1 MSTLTPFVA
10 PPNAGL
16 PGVALVSI
24 SRLQSL
30 CETVA
35 PRYAGQARFFSVRE
49 GYAAAVAALQAY
61 VDAGSVDVVL
71 AAGSNGAYLRDHLS
85 VPVVMVKVN
94 GFDVLNAITRA
105 STGWPGARIG
115 LVLHE
120 TIAHELDEL
129 GPWLNVGLV
138 QRAYRSPDD
147 VRLAVEQLAAGG
159 CGVIIGPGMAC
170 DLAQQA
176 GIDSVF
182 LYSLGAVEE
191 AFERSVELARVSRQQ
206 EARRRRLNTIV
217 AHLRDGVAAFDHA
230 GQLEAVNP
238 AMLDLLGV
246 VPDATRGDGLVSDE
260 ARAAGLASNMANDGL
275 APGATGGRGFAPD
288 AARGEGLV
296 SDLARGANH
305 AHARVARAFAP
316 LLREALAATA
326 PGDGVIE
333 RIERIERIEQI
344 GGRALSVNCVPIVE
358 QGVRAG
364 FVVTAQDAL
373 VAQRIE
379 RSLRTSQR
387 PRHLVARHRLDDLIG
402 ASPALARVR
411 RLAQAGAAHDATVLL
426 TGESG
431 TGKELVAQGIHNA
444 SRRRGNPFVAFN
456 CAALPEGLIESELFG
471 HEEGAFTGARRG
483 GKPGLFEIAHTGT
496 IFLDEIGEMPAALQ
510 SRLLR
515 VLQEREVMKL
525 GAGRATPIDVR
536 VIAATHRDLL
546 ALVEQGAF
554 RADLYFRLNLL
565 QIKLPPLRE
574 RRADIAPL
582 ARHLLA
588 RSALQYGLPAASFE
602 RVLAFLEPLFAQYAW
617 PGNVRELEN
626 LLGRAAIYVGDGGHD
641 LAIESSDD
649 VAGNSPAT
657 ALPDWLA
664 VFPEFGRLGPAAAA
678 LAGPAGTPPE
688 VAAGSS
694 PQRST
699 PTRADA
705 LQALE
710 RSGGN
715 RAAASRALG
724 IGRTTL
730 WRLLKG

>member
-1 MSTLTPFVA
+1 MSTFIPFVA
-10 PPNAGL
+10 NPSPAVDVGR

-30 CETVA
+30 CEAVA
-35 PRYAGQARFFSVRE
+35 PRYAGCAKFFTVRE
-49 GYAAAVAALQAY
+49 GYGAAVAALQAY

-71 AAGSNGAYLRDHLS
+71 SAGSNGAYLQENLS

-94 GFDVLNAITRA
+94 GFDVLSAITRA
-105 STGWPGARIG
+105 TATWPQARIG

-120 TIAHELDEL
+120 AIAQELADL
-129 GPWLNVGLV
+129 SPLLNVDLR
-138 QRAYRSPDD
+138 QRAYRSIDE
-147 VRLAVEQLAAGG
+147 VRLAVDELAAQG
-159 CGVIIGPGMAC
+159 CRVVVGAGMAC

-176 GIDSVF
+176 GMESVF
-182 LYSLGAVEE
+182 LYSLAAVEE
-191 AFERSVELARVSRQQ
+191 AFERSVELARVSRQK
-206 EARRRRLNTIV
+206 ESKRVRLNTIV
-217 AHLRDGVAAFDHA
+217 AHLRDGVAAFDEA

-238 AMLDLLGV
+238 AMLDLLGSGSAQAA
-246 VPDATRGDGLVSDE
+246 PQDDE
-260 ARAAGLASNMANDGL
+260 DT
-275 APGATGGRGFAPD
+275 P
-288 AARGEGLV
+288 
-296 SDLARGANH
+296 
-305 AHARVARAFAP
+305 ARVGRALAP
-316 LLREALAATA
+316 LLRETRVADQ
-326 PGDGVIE
+326 PVD
-333 RIERIERIEQI
+333 ERIEQI
-344 GGRALSVNCVPIVE
+344 GGRALIVSCVPIIE
-358 QGVRAG
+358 QGARAG

-373 VAQRIE
+373 VAQRID

-402 ASPALARVR
+402 ASVALERVR
-411 RLAQAGAAHDATVLL
+411 RLARAGAAHDATVLL
-426 TGESG
+426 SGESG

-525 GAGRATPIDVR
+525 GAGRATPVDVR
-536 VIAATHRDLL
+536 VIAATHRDLH

-582 ARHLLA
+582 ARHLLE
-588 RSALQYGLPAASFE
+588 RSALQYGLSAAALG
-602 RVLAFLEPLFAQYAW
+602 RVLAFLDPLFANYAW

-626 LLGRAAIYVGDGGHD
+626 LLARAAIYIGDGTS
-641 LAIESSDD
+641 EMS
-649 VAGNSPAT
+649 GNSTAD

-664 VFPEFGRLGPAAAA
+664 VFPEFSRIR
-678 LAGPAGTPPE
+678 LAGDERITEASQ
-688 VAAGSS
+688 AASPGSTAPRAS
-694 PQRST
+694 PSREDVL
-699 PTRADA
+699 R
-705 LQALE
+705 ALE
-710 RSGGN
+710 QSGGN

>member
-1 MSTLTPFVA
+1 MSTFTSFPAL
-10 PPNAGL
+10 PPTTSR

-35 PRYAGQARFFSVRE
+35 PRYAEQARFFSVRE
-49 GYAAAVAALQAY
+49 GYGAAVATLQAY

-71 AAGSNGAYLRDHLS
+71 AAGSNGAYLRDNLN

-94 GFDVLNAITRA
+94 GFDVLSAITRA
-105 STGWPGARIG
+105 TTTWPGAQIG

-120 TIAHELDEL
+120 TISHELADL
-129 GPWLNVGLV
+129 TGWLKVGLK
-138 QRAYRSPDD
+138 QRAYRSVDE
-147 VRLAVEQLAAGG
+147 VRLAVGNLADEG
-159 CGVIIGPGMAC
+159 CSVIIGPGMAC
-170 DLAQQA
+170 DVAQQA
-176 GIDSVF
+176 GLASVF

-191 AFERSVELARVSRQQ
+191 AFERSVELARVSRQK
-206 EARRRRLNTIV
+206 EAKRERLNTIV
-217 AHLRDGVAAFDHA
+217 GHLRDGVAAFDDA

-238 AMLDLLGV
+238 AMLELLGV
-246 VPDATRGDGLVSDE
+246 DRAGDA
-260 ARAAGLASNMANDGL
+260 
-275 APGATGGRGFAPD
+275 PFGGRDPD
-288 AARGEGLV
+288 VAAQ
-296 SDLARGANH
+296 
-305 AHARVARAFAP
+305 VARAVGP
-316 LLREALAATA
+316 WLREMNDRHDPAR
-326 PGDGVIE
+326 
-333 RIERIERIEQI
+333 RIEERIEQI
-344 GGRALSVNCVPIVE
+344 GGRALIVNCVPVME
-358 QGVRAG
+358 QGVRSG
-364 FVVTAQDAL
+364 SVVTVQDAL
-373 VAQRIE
+373 VAQRID

-387 PRHLVARHRLDDLIG
+387 PKQLVARHHLDDLVG
-402 ASPALARVR
+402 QSAALERVR
-411 RLAQAGAAHDATVLL
+411 RLARAGAAHDATVLL

-525 GAGRATPIDVR
+525 GAGRATPVDVR
-536 VIAATHRDLL
+536 VIAATHRDLH

-565 QIKLPPLRE
+565 QIELPPLRE
-574 RRADIAPL
+574 RRGDVANDVANDVALL
-582 ARHLLA
+582 ARHLLK
-588 RSALQYGLPAASFE
+588 RGALHHGLPEAALE
-602 RVLAFLEPLFAQYAW
+602 RILAFLAPLFDGYAW

-626 LLGRAAIYVGDGGHD
+626 LLARAAIYLGDGAGTTGSAASD
-641 LAIESSDD
+641 GSSA
-649 VAGNSPAT
+649 AGAK
-657 ALPDWLA
+657 PDAMPGEDWQA
-664 VFPEFGRLGPAAAA
+664 VFPEFGRMRQAAREADTRLALHSRTTGLPGNGDAATAKPA
-678 LAGPAGTPPE
+678 LP
-688 VAAGSS
+688 
-694 PQRST
+694 RST
-699 PTRADA
+699 PTREDVMR
-705 LQALE
+705 ALE
-710 RSGGN
+710 STGGN

-730 WRLLKG
+730 WRLMKT

>member
-1 MSTLTPFVA
+1 MSTFTPFVA
-10 PPNAGL
+10 NPSPAVDVGR

-30 CETVA
+30 CEAVA
-35 PRYAGQARFFSVRE
+35 PRYAGRAKFFTVRE
-49 GYAAAVAALQAY
+49 GYGAAVAALQAY

-71 AAGSNGAYLRDHLS
+71 SAGSNGAYLQENLS

-94 GFDVLNAITRA
+94 GFDVLSAITRA
-105 STGWPGARIG
+105 TATWPQARIG

-120 TIAHELDEL
+120 AIAQELADL
-129 GPWLNVGLV
+129 SPLLNVDLR
-138 QRAYRSPDD
+138 QRAYRSIDE
-147 VRLAVEQLAAGG
+147 VRLAVDELAAQG
-159 CGVIIGPGMAC
+159 CRVVVGAGMAC

-176 GIDSVF
+176 GMESVF
-182 LYSLGAVEE
+182 LYSLAAVEE
-191 AFERSVELARVSRQQ
+191 AFERSVELARVSRQK
-206 EARRRRLNTIV
+206 ESKRVRLNTIV
-217 AHLRDGVAAFDHA
+217 AHLRDGVAAFDEA

-238 AMLDLLGV
+238 AMLDLLGSGSAQAA
-246 VPDATRGDGLVSDE
+246 PQDDE
-260 ARAAGLASNMANDGL
+260 DT
-275 APGATGGRGFAPD
+275 P
-288 AARGEGLV
+288 
-296 SDLARGANH
+296 
-305 AHARVARAFAP
+305 ARVGRALAP
-316 LLREALAATA
+316 LLRETRVADQ
-326 PGDGVIE
+326 PVD
-333 RIERIERIEQI
+333 ERIEQI
-344 GGRALSVNCVPIVE
+344 GGRALIVSCVPIVE
-358 QGVRAG
+358 QGARAG

-373 VAQRIE
+373 VAQRID

-402 ASPALARVR
+402 ASVALERVR
-411 RLAQAGAAHDATVLL
+411 RLARAGAAHDATVLL
-426 TGESG
+426 SGESG

-525 GAGRATPIDVR
+525 GAGRATPVDVR
-536 VIAATHRDLL
+536 VIAATHRDLH

-582 ARHLLA
+582 ARHLLE
-588 RSALQYGLPAASFE
+588 RSALQYGLSAAALG
-602 RVLAFLEPLFAQYAW
+602 RVLAFLDPLFANYAW

-626 LLGRAAIYVGDGGHD
+626 LLARAAIYIGDGTS
-641 LAIESSDD
+641 EMS
-649 VAGNSPAT
+649 GNSTAD

-664 VFPEFGRLGPAAAA
+664 VFPEFGRIR
-678 LAGPAGTPPE
+678 LAGDERITEASQDARP
-688 VAAGSS
+688 GSTAPRAS
-694 PQRST
+694 PSREDVL
-699 PTRADA
+699 R
-705 LQALE
+705 ALE
-710 RSGGN
+710 QSGGN

>member
-1 MSTLTPFVA
+1 MSTFTSSVA
-10 PPNAGL
+10 NANASR

-35 PRYAGQARFFSVRE
+35 PRYAERAKFFPVRE
-49 GYAAAVAALQAY
+49 GYGEAVAALQAY

-105 STGWPGARIG
+105 TATWPGARIG

-120 TIAHELDEL
+120 TISDEL
-129 GPWLNVGLV
+129 ADLSPWLNVSLK
-138 QRAYRSPDD
+138 QRAYRSIDE
-147 VRLAVEQLAAGG
+147 VRLAVDKLAAEG
-159 CGVIIGPGMAC
+159 CRVIIGPGMAC
-170 DLAQQA
+170 DFAQQA
-176 GIDSVF
+176 GMESVF

-191 AFERSVELARVSRQQ
+191 AFERSVELARVSRQK
-206 EARRRRLNTIV
+206 ESKRVRLNTIV
-217 AHLRDGVAAFDHA
+217 AHLRDGVAAFDEA

-238 AMLDLLGV
+238 AMLELLGLD
-246 VPDATRGDGLVSDE
+246 VPKDVPFGDHE
-260 ARAAGLASNMANDGL
+260 
-275 APGATGGRGFAPD
+275 PD
-288 AARGEGLV
+288 I
-296 SDLARGANH
+296 SMQ
-305 AHARVARAFAP
+305 VARAVGP
-316 LLREALAATA
+316 LLRETLANDL
-326 PGDGVIE
+326 PIV
-333 RIERIERIEQI
+333 ERIEQL
-344 GGRALSVNCVPIVE
+344 GGRALIVNCVPIVE
-358 QGVRAG
+358 QGVRSG
-364 FVVTAQDAL
+364 SVVTVQDAL
-373 VAQRIE
+373 VAQRID

-387 PRHLVARHRLDDLIG
+387 PKHLVARHQLDDLIG
-402 ASPALARVR
+402 GSPALERVR
-411 RLAQAGAAHDATVLL
+411 RLARAGAAHDATVLL
-426 TGESG
+426 SGESG

-525 GAGRATPIDVR
+525 GSGRATPVDVR
-536 VIAATHRDLL
+536 VIAATHRDLH
-546 ALVEQGAF
+546 ALVEQGMF

-565 QIKLPPLRE
+565 QIELPPLRE
-574 RRADIAPL
+574 RRGDVEPL
-582 ARHLLA
+582 AQHLLS
-588 RSALQYGLPAASFE
+588 RSALQYGLPEAAQE
-602 RVLAFLEPLFAQYAW
+602 RVLAFLAPLFEHYAW

-626 LLGRAAIYVGDGGHD
+626 LLARAAIYLGDAAAD
-641 LAIESSDD
+641 
-649 VAGNSPAT
+649 
-657 ALPDWLA
+657 ALQDWQA
-664 VFPEFGRLGPAAAA
+664 VFPEFARMKRTAAVKTASGAA
-678 LAGPAGTPPE
+678 D
-688 VAAGSS
+688 AAIGNNAA
-694 PQRST
+694 RAT
-699 PTRADA
+699 PTREDV
-705 LQALE
+705 LHALE
-710 RSGGN
+710 QCGGN

-730 WRLLKG
+730 WRLLKD

>member
-1 MSTLTPFVA
+1 MSAFSPSFDSSSS
-10 PPNAGL
+10 GQ

-35 PRYAGQARFFSVRE
+35 PRYANRARFFPVRE
-49 GYAAAVAALQAY
+49 GYGAAVTALQAY
-61 VDAGSVDVVL
+61 VDAGAVDVVL
-71 AAGSNGAYLRDHLS
+71 AAGSNGAYLRDNLS

-94 GFDVLNAITRA
+94 GFDVLSAITRA
-105 STGWPGARIG
+105 TSNWPGASIG

-120 TIAHELDEL
+120 TISHELADL
-129 GPWLNVGLV
+129 SGWLSVGLK
-138 QRAYRSPDD
+138 QRAYRSVDE
-147 VRLAVEQLAAGG
+147 VRLAVASLAADG

-170 DLAQQA
+170 DFAQRA
-176 GIDSVF
+176 GLESVF

-191 AFERSVELARVSRQQ
+191 AFERSVELARVSRQK
-206 EARRRRLNTIV
+206 ESKRVRLNTIV
-217 AHLRDGVAAFDHA
+217 AHLRDGVAAFDEA

-238 AMLDLLGV
+238 AMLDLLALDREQ
-246 VPDATRGDGLVSDE
+246 DASAQLV
-260 ARAAGLASNMANDGL
+260 RALG
-275 APGATGGRGFAPD
+275 
-288 AARGEGLV
+288 
-296 SDLARGANH
+296 
-305 AHARVARAFAP
+305 P
-316 LLREALAATA
+316 LLREVGATGAA
-326 PGDGVIE
+326 PDE
-333 RIERIERIEQI
+333 RVEQF
-344 GGRALSVNCVPIVE
+344 GGRSVIVNCLPVME
-358 QGVRAG
+358 QGARAG
-364 FVVTAQDAL
+364 AVVTVQDAL
-373 VAQRIE
+373 VAQRID
-379 RSLRTSQR
+379 RTLRTSQR
-387 PRHLVARHRLDDLIG
+387 PKHLVARHRLDDLIG
-402 ASPALARVR
+402 DSAALARVK

-496 IFLDEIGEMPAALQ
+496 IFLDEIGEMPASLQ

-536 VIAATHRDLL
+536 VIAATHRDLH
-546 ALVEQGAF
+546 ALVEQDAF

-565 QIKLPPLRE
+565 QIELPPLRE
-574 RRADIAPL
+574 RRADLAQL
-582 ARHLLA
+582 ARHLLS
-588 RSALQYGLPAASFE
+588 RSASQYGLSEQAQE
-602 RVLAFLEPLFAQYAW
+602 RVLAFLAPLFEQYAW

-626 LLGRAAIYVGDGGHD
+626 LLARAAIYSVDAASEAADD
-641 LAIESSDD
+641 LH
-649 VAGNSPAT
+649 
-657 ALPDWLA
+657 A
-664 VFPEFGRLGPAAAA
+664 VFPEFARMNRVAHQAVPAQNGAAVAPNGSGPARAAPSREA
-678 LAGPAGTPPE
+678 
-688 VAAGSS
+688 V
-694 PQRST
+694 
-699 PTRADA
+699 

-710 RSGGN
+710 AAGGN

-730 WRLLKG
+730 WRLLRE

>member
-1 MSTLTPFVA
+1 MSTFTPFVA
-10 PPNAGL
+10 NPGPAVDAGR

-30 CETVA
+30 CEAVA
-35 PRYAGQARFFSVRE
+35 PRYAGRAKFFTVRE
-49 GYAAAVAALQAY
+49 GYGAAVAALQAY

-71 AAGSNGAYLRDHLS
+71 SAGSNGAYLRENLS

-94 GFDVLNAITRA
+94 GFDVLSAITRA
-105 STGWPGARIG
+105 TATWPQARIG

-120 TIAHELDEL
+120 AIAQELADL
-129 GPWLNVGLV
+129 SPLLNVDLR
-138 QRAYRSPDD
+138 QRAYRSIDE
-147 VRLAVEQLAAGG
+147 VRLAVDELAAQG
-159 CGVIIGPGMAC
+159 CRVVVGAGMAC

-176 GIDSVF
+176 GMESVF
-182 LYSLGAVEE
+182 LYSLAAVEE
-191 AFERSVELARVSRQQ
+191 AFERSVELARVSRQK
-206 EARRRRLNTIV
+206 ESKRVRLNTIV
-217 AHLRDGVAAFDHA
+217 AHLRDGVAAFDEA
-230 GQLEAVNP
+230 AQLEAVNP
-238 AMLDLLGV
+238 AMLELLGLGAAQA
-246 VPDATRGDGLVSDE
+246 VPNDDE
-260 ARAAGLASNMANDGL
+260 DT
-275 APGATGGRGFAPD
+275 P
-288 AARGEGLV
+288 
-296 SDLARGANH
+296 
-305 AHARVARAFAP
+305 ARVARALAP
-316 LLREALAATA
+316 LLRETRAADQ
-326 PGDGVIE
+326 PVD
-333 RIERIERIEQI
+333 ERIEQI
-344 GGRALSVNCVPIVE
+344 GGRALIVGCVPIVE
-358 QGVRAG
+358 QGARAG

-373 VAQRIE
+373 VAQRID

-402 ASPALARVR
+402 ASTALERVR
-411 RLAQAGAAHDATVLL
+411 RLARAGAAHDATVLL
-426 TGESG
+426 SGESG

-456 CAALPEGLIESELFG
+456 CAAVPEGLIESELFG

-525 GAGRATPIDVR
+525 GAGRATPVDVR
-536 VIAATHRDLL
+536 VIAATHRDLH
-546 ALVEQGAF
+546 ALVEEGAF

-582 ARHLLA
+582 ARHLLE
-588 RSALQYGLPAASFE
+588 RSALQYGLSAAGLE
-602 RVLAFLEPLFAQYAW
+602 RVLLFLAPLFADYAW

-626 LLGRAAIYVGDGGHD
+626 LLARAAIYIGEP
-641 LAIESSDD
+641 INEMS
-649 VAGNSPAT
+649 GNLTAD
-657 ALPDWLA
+657 ALPDRQA
-664 VFPEFGRLGPAAAA
+664 VFPEFFRIRAVEVEQITQAPPGPAPGSTAPRATPSREAA
-678 LAGPAGTPPE
+678 L
-688 VAAGSS
+688 
-694 PQRST
+694 R
-699 PTRADA
+699 
-705 LQALE
+705 ALE
-710 RSGGN
+710 QSGGN

>member
-1 MSTLTPFVA
+1 MATFTPFVA
-10 PPNAGL
+10 NPSPAVDVGR

-30 CETVA
+30 CEAVA
-35 PRYAGQARFFSVRE
+35 PRYAGRAKFFTVRE
-49 GYAAAVAALQAY
+49 GYGAAVAALQAY

-71 AAGSNGAYLRDHLS
+71 SAGSNGAYLQENLS

-94 GFDVLNAITRA
+94 GFDVLSAITRA
-105 STGWPGARIG
+105 TATWPQARIG

-120 TIAHELDEL
+120 ATAQELADL
-129 GPWLNVGLV
+129 SPLLNVDLR
-138 QRAYRSPDD
+138 QRAYRSIDE
-147 VRLAVEQLAAGG
+147 VRLAVDELAAQG
-159 CGVIIGPGMAC
+159 CRVVVGAGMAC

-176 GIDSVF
+176 GMESVF
-182 LYSLGAVEE
+182 LYSLAAVEE
-191 AFERSVELARVSRQQ
+191 AFERSVELARVSRQK
-206 EARRRRLNTIV
+206 ESKRVRLNTIV
-217 AHLRDGVAAFDHA
+217 AHLRDGVAAFDEA

-238 AMLDLLGV
+238 AMLDLLGSGSAQAA
-246 VPDATRGDGLVSDE
+246 PQDDE
-260 ARAAGLASNMANDGL
+260 DT
-275 APGATGGRGFAPD
+275 P
-288 AARGEGLV
+288 
-296 SDLARGANH
+296 
-305 AHARVARAFAP
+305 ARVGRALAP
-316 LLREALAATA
+316 LLRETRVADQ
-326 PGDGVIE
+326 PVD
-333 RIERIERIEQI
+333 ERIEQL
-344 GGRALSVNCVPIVE
+344 GGRALIVSCVPIIE
-358 QGVRAG
+358 QGARAG

-373 VAQRIE
+373 VAQRID

-402 ASPALARVR
+402 ASVALERVR
-411 RLAQAGAAHDATVLL
+411 RLARAGAAHDATVLL
-426 TGESG
+426 SGESG

-525 GAGRATPIDVR
+525 GAGRATPVDVR
-536 VIAATHRDLL
+536 VIAATHRDLH

-582 ARHLLA
+582 ARHLLE
-588 RSALQYGLPAASFE
+588 RSALQYGLSAAALG
-602 RVLAFLEPLFAQYAW
+602 RVLAFLDPLFANYAW

-626 LLGRAAIYVGDGGHD
+626 LLARAAIYIGDGTS
-641 LAIESSDD
+641 EMS
-649 VAGNSPAT
+649 GNSTAD

-664 VFPEFGRLGPAAAA
+664 VFPEFGRIR
-678 LAGPAGTPPE
+678 LAGDERITEASQ
-688 VAAGSS
+688 AASPGSTAPRAS
-694 PQRST
+694 PSRE
-699 PTRADA
+699 DA
-705 LQALE
+705 LRALE
-710 RSGGN
+710 QSGGN

>member
-1 MSTLTPFVA
+1 MSTFTPFVA
-10 PPNAGL
+10 NPSPAVDVGR

-30 CETVA
+30 CEAVA
-35 PRYAGQARFFSVRE
+35 PRYAGRAKFFTVRE
-49 GYAAAVAALQAY
+49 GYGAAVAALQAY

-71 AAGSNGAYLRDHLS
+71 SAGSNGAYLQENLS

-94 GFDVLNAITRA
+94 GFDVLSAITRA
-105 STGWPGARIG
+105 TATWPQARIG

-120 TIAHELDEL
+120 AIAQELADL
-129 GPWLNVGLV
+129 SPLLNVDLR
-138 QRAYRSPDD
+138 QRAYRSIDE
-147 VRLAVEQLAAGG
+147 VRLAVDELAAQG
-159 CGVIIGPGMAC
+159 CRVVVGAGMAC

-176 GIDSVF
+176 GMESVF
-182 LYSLGAVEE
+182 LYSLAAVEE
-191 AFERSVELARVSRQQ
+191 AFERSVELARVSRQK
-206 EARRRRLNTIV
+206 ESKRVRLNTIV
-217 AHLRDGVAAFDHA
+217 AHLRDGVAAFDEA

-238 AMLDLLGV
+238 AMLDLLGSGSAQAA
-246 VPDATRGDGLVSDE
+246 PQDDE
-260 ARAAGLASNMANDGL
+260 DT
-275 APGATGGRGFAPD
+275 P
-288 AARGEGLV
+288 
-296 SDLARGANH
+296 
-305 AHARVARAFAP
+305 ARVGRALAP
-316 LLREALAATA
+316 LLRETRVADQ
-326 PGDGVIE
+326 PVD
-333 RIERIERIEQI
+333 ERIEQI
-344 GGRALSVNCVPIVE
+344 GGRALIVSCVPIIE
-358 QGVRAG
+358 QGARAG

-373 VAQRIE
+373 VAQRID

-402 ASPALARVR
+402 ASVALERVR
-411 RLAQAGAAHDATVLL
+411 RLARAGAAHDATVLL
-426 TGESG
+426 SGESG

-525 GAGRATPIDVR
+525 GAGRATPVDVR
-536 VIAATHRDLL
+536 VIAATHRDLH

-582 ARHLLA
+582 ARHLLE
-588 RSALQYGLPAASFE
+588 RSALQYGLSAAALG
-602 RVLAFLEPLFAQYAW
+602 RVLAFLDPLFANYAW

-626 LLGRAAIYVGDGGHD
+626 LLARAAIYIGDGTSE
-641 LAIESSDD
+641 IS
-649 VAGNSPAT
+649 GNST
-657 ALPDWLA
+657 ADTLPDWLA
-664 VFPEFGRLGPAAAA
+664 VFPEFGRIRLSGDERITEASQAASPASTAPRA
-678 LAGPAGTPPE
+678 
-688 VAAGSS
+688 S
-694 PQRST
+694 PSRE
-699 PTRADA
+699 DA
-705 LQALE
+705 LRALE
-710 RSGGN
+710 QSGGN